1 MFCAQCL
8 AKKKRAHWETSTCK
22 LQCRILNARF
32 NNMHANLADAIKQC
46 AMHIAYTIAIG
57 IDKGY
62 DTAVYKC
69 LFPNVH
75 VSSLPGI
82 AHKTF
87 ETRPTPAI
95 SSFW

>member
-1 MFCAQCL
+1 
-8 AKKKRAHWETSTCK
+8 
-22 LQCRILNARF
+22 
-32 NNMHANLADAIKQC
+32 MHANLADAIKQC
-46 AMHIAYTIAIG
+46 AMHIADTIAIG

-95 SSFW
+95 SSFWWDTLRSIINYWIFLTKAHYSSGP